1 MEKGL
6 IGFNIVMYFVYRFLL
21 ALMLVACGSDDSS
34 SNEESDKQ
42 YRPTL
47 WTEQELSNVVD
58 ACAENAISV
67 TEETATV
74 TCLCYYT
81 AISKDHEYNVFIA
94 NIQDIQDDYEPVKQ
108 ECINEHGERLQ

>member
-67 TEETATV
+67 TQSVA
-74 TCLCYYT
+74 L
-81 AISKDHEYNVFIA
+81 IA
-94 NIQDIQDDYEPVKQ
+94 DLYGTTTKKVAEDV
-108 ECINEHGERLQ
+108 INLKRIKIKKELG